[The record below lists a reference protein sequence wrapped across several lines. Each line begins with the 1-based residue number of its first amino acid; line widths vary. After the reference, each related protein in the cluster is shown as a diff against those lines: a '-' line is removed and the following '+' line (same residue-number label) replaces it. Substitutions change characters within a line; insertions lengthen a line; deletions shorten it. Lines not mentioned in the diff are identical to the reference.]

1 MSKQS
6 IIMHYTTPP
15 SLEDLQAIAASAI
28 EQTPQE
34 LFDYVDGLDL
44 IVEDFPDES
53 LVEDLDLEDEFDL
66 LALYTAG
73 ADVRPG
79 LIKRVNEDDEAIILY
94 RRPILDAWCDTEED
108 LNSLIAH
115 IIVTEIA
122 QSEGFSESQIAA
134 MLKDMS

>member
-1 MSKQS
+1 
-6 IIMHYTTPP
+6 MHYTTPP

>member
-15 SLEDLQAIAASAI
+15 SLDDLQAIAASAV
-28 EQTPQE
+28 EQVPQE

-53 LVEDLDLEDEFDL
+53 LIEDLDLEDEFDL

-79 LIKRVNEDDEAIILY
+79 LIKRVNDDDEAIILY
-94 RRPILDAWCDTEED
+94 RRPILDAWCETEED
-108 LNSLIAH
+108 LNALIAH

-122 QSEGFSESQIAA
+122 QSEGFSESQITAL
-134 MLKDMS
+134 LKDMG